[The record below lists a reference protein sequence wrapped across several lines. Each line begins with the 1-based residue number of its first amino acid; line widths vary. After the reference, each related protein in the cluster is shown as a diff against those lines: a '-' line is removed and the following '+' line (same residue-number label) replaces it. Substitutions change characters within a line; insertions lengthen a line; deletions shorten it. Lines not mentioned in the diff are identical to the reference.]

1 MLRRISFHLSFC
13 FTFFSFFCVLAK
25 SDIAIITNQ
34 EADTVDIINLKEKKK
49 ISEITVGKKPAG
61 IFIDKSKK
69 IFFTSNPGSNNISMV
84 NLKNLEQVLL
94 NGGKSPMSLQF
105 NTDSNLL
112 YISNWFENQISI
124 LDINKNK
131 ITSKIN
137 VGKSPAGMYL
147 TNSNKLFVA
156 IKGEDIITIID
167 TVSLQKIKDV
177 KVGKAPYGVFS
188 NEDTNLLFVTNVQS
202 NSVTIIDKNSLETL
216 TNIGVGQWPYQIAYE
231 NKKKLIFVTNQRDN
245 SISIID
251 LKKLEVSKTLDDIC
265 EYPEGIDISYNEN
278 LIVVACWFEDNII
291 LLNLESYKLVK
302 KIEVSGGPRSFGN
315 FILEDYE

>member
-1 MLRRISFHLSFC
+1 MKIDAPRSEYLFPTQIALGEIKDFSTFQQDLIDWIYEYERKDHGTMISNRGGYQSESKEIFTERSFR
-13 FTFFSFFCVLAK
+13 LGILGNYI
-25 SDIAIITNQ
+25 D
-34 EADTVDIINLKEKKK
+34 KK
-49 ISEITVGKKPAG
+49 IYGSIVG
-61 IFIDKSKK
+61 
-69 IFFTSNPGSNNISMV
+69 NIV
-84 NLKNLEQVLL
+84 N
-94 NGGKSPMSLQF
+94 
-105 NTDSNLL
+105 
-112 YISNWFENQISI
+112 YIK
-124 LDINKNK
+124 KNK
-131 ITSKIN
+131 ITSKIH
-137 VGKSPAGMYL
+137 VGKSPAGIYL

-188 NEDTNLLFVTNVQS
+188 KEDTNLLFVTNVQS
-202 NSVTIIDKNSLETL
+202 NSVTIIDKNSLKAL
-216 TNIGVGQWPYQIAYE
+216 TNIDVGQWPYQIAYE
-231 NKKKLIFVTNQRDN
+231 NKRKLIFVTNQRDN

-251 LKKLEVSKTLDDIC
+251 LKKLKVSKTLDDVC